1 MSPRLRVI
9 VPLFVVGSLVGLS
22 ACSTPVQ
29 SLTADEVPSTAL
41 RSTPNT
47 EDLTTPPSEKPVTE
61 PPADE
66 EATDPGAEDASPP
79 AASVP
84 VPRPVTPV
92 TPVAPSMPVVPAAP
106 ASPPPSSGSPAP
118 EESTPQAQAPQVAS
132 RSSVR
137 AARVPLAA
145 PASPAVTQTDG
156 QWDQGA
162 SDALPVGDL
171 PGWHQIL
178 AEDFNTSF
186 AQGGFSSSVYAD
198 RFNTYDGMKDTSGH
212 GTYDSDVLSAKD
224 GVLDWYL
231 HSTAQGPRVAALV
244 PEVEEGNWG
253 QLYGRYSMRF
263 RSDPVPGYKAVSIL
277 WPDSDVWRE
286 GEVDFPELSDLGTD
300 PCVYANRYA
309 AGRGDLNGDTA
320 GVRTTVSASDGNW
333 HVATIDWQPG
343 SLTYYLDGER
353 IGTTTD
359 RVPATEF
366 HWVLQLETAVNSPSP
381 DPSAAGHFQV
391 DWVAMYSRAE

>member
-1 MSPRLRVI
+1 M
-9 VPLFVVGSLVGLS
+9 
-22 ACSTPVQ
+22 
-29 SLTADEVPSTAL
+29 ADEVTSTAP

-47 EDLTTPPSEKPVTE
+47 EDLTMPPSEEPATE

-66 EATDPGAEDASPP
+66 EATDPGAEDAGPP

-92 TPVAPSMPVVPAAP
+92 TPVAPSKPVVPAAP
-106 ASPPPSSGSPAP
+106 VAPASPPSSSGSPAP
-118 EESTPQAQAPQVAS
+118 EESTPQAQAPQAAS

-145 PASPAVTQTDG
+145 PASPVVPQTDD
-156 QWDQGA
+156 QSDQGP

-178 AEDFNTSF
+178 AEDFDTSF

-244 PEVEEGNWG
+244 PEVEQGNWG

-300 PCVYANRYA
+300 PYMYANRYA

-320 GVRTTVSASDGNW
+320 GVRTKVSASDGNW

-353 IGTTTD
+353 LGTTTD